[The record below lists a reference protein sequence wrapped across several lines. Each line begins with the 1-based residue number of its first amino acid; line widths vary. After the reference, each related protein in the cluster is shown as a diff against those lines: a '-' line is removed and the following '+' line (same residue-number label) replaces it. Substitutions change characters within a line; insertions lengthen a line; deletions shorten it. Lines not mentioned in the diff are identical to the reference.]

1 MTELSLPASVDYSK
15 KLPQLPDGTTST
27 LMSIQST
34 NGITFSQGQ
43 VIQFDLPSR
52 SGLFI
57 DGKSVFIRYRVTYT
71 SGATAGVIKRKPV
84 FSNFVRLDEFVGS
97 TPVNSIYQ
105 YNQVANMWVDTNC
118 NWADIYGQQTSYGLT
133 QTVAVSDLDGVT
145 LPTVSAANDFYLSA
159 PLVCSFLTSAD
170 KLIPTGAMAPIRVQL
185 TLDTIAN
192 IATVAANVTAFTITQ
207 PELCFQAIDMGS
219 AVEAAVLSAS
229 PKIYI
234 KSQGW
239 ANASQS
245 LASGTS
251 GFNTLVF
258 NHRYESIDNLFLI
271 SSSNATGKAINTWGD
286 SFNPM
291 GTAGV
296 NSSLQFQIGQS
307 VYPQL
312 PINNATGGLTSI
324 LQYLRECVGQIT
336 DQRNTMSIFNVNFN
350 QYAGDATIS
359 TVDAPGK
366 FIVGIPLSRLNPP
379 SPYAAVSLMSGVSAA
394 SMPINVLLNA
404 GTAFNSNMNFN
415 LIAQYTCLL
424 EIDVLSKQVQVI
436 C

>member
-27 LMSIQST
+27 LMSVQST
-34 NGITFSQGQ
+34 NGISFSQGQ

-84 FSNFVRLDEFVGS
+84 YTNFVRLDEFVGS

-105 YNQVANMWVDTNC
+105 YNQVANMWIDTNC

-159 PLVCSFLTSAD
+159 PLVCSFLTGAD
-170 KLIPTGAMAPIRVQL
+170 KLIPTGAMGPIRIQL

-192 IATVAANVTAFTITQ
+192 IAIVAANVTNFVISQ

-239 ANASQS
+239 ANASQT
-245 LASGTS
+245 LASGTN

-271 SSSNATGKAINTWGD
+271 SSSNDTAKALNTWGD
-286 SFNPM
+286 SFNPL
-291 GTAGV
+291 GTAGT
-296 NSSLQFQIGQS
+296 NASIQFQIAQA

-336 DQRNTMSIFNVNFN
+336 DQRNTMSIFNVNFSQLAN
-350 QYAGDATIS
+350 GATAS
-359 TVDAPGK
+359 TADAPAK

-394 SMPINVLLNA
+394 STPINVLLNV
-404 GTAFNSNMNFN
+404 GSSFNSAMNFN
-415 LIAQYTCLL
+415 LIAQYTLLL
-424 EIDVLSKQVQVI
+424 EVDTMSKQVQVI